1 MCGSSDA
8 DIYTHVYDIISY
20 IVYMKLFITYKLSV
34 QTLYN
39 SSEHSN
45 NIYMCV
51 CIYKKIRANVKTYN
65 HWFQTFVAN
74 HLRALQRVNSEG
86 HHGK

>member
-8 DIYTHVYDIISY
+8 DIYTHVYDIILY

-51 CIYKKIRANVKTYN
+51 CI
-65 HWFQTFVAN
+65 
-74 HLRALQRVNSEG
+74 
-86 HHGK
+86 